1 MEEVRSILDQLD
13 RIETMRRANAGTGEL
28 LEELRA
34 LLRVADGWVE
44 LEGGDAA
51 KVAVGKLR
59 ETLGRDMIEA

>member
-34 LLRVADGWVE
+34 LLRAADCWVE
-44 LEGGDAA
+44 IEGGDAA
-51 KVAVGKLR
+51 KLAVVKLR
-59 ETLGRDMIEA
+59 ESLSRGMIEV